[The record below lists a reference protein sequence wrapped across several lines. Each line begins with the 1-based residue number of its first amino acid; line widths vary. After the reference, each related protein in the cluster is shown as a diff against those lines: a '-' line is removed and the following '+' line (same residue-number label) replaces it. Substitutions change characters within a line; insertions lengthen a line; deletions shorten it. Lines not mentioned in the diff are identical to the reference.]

1 MRKIRLRLKP
11 QHLLVF
17 AVKYKTK
24 QGTIWTGT
32 KGNYADYHDL
42 MAVWIA
48 DMGADC
54 NCLSEGVGIGAKA
67 YIVDSYEL
75 GTEIPDEAAA
85 SYGPLMPFKDEILS
99 EAEKTGG
106 RIKAFIL
113 HENSLALLEESSWMK
128 KPISCLGQL
137 NSERPPSA
145 KTSGMEPSFSQE
157 PF

>member
-1 MRKIRLRLKP
+1 MRKIRLRIKP

-24 QGTIWTGT
+24 QLGFYTGT
-32 KGNYADYHDL
+32 KGNYADYHEL

-54 NCLSEGVGIGAKA
+54 QCLDEGVGIGAKA
-67 YIVDSYEL
+67 YIVDNYEL

-99 EAEKTGG
+99 EAERTGG

-113 HENSLALLEESSWMK
+113 HENSLALLEESSWKK
-128 KPISCLGQL
+128 KPISSLAQL
-137 NSERPPSA
+137 SSEKPSSA
-145 KTSGMEPSFSQE
+145 KISTMQPSSSRELF
-157 PF
+157 